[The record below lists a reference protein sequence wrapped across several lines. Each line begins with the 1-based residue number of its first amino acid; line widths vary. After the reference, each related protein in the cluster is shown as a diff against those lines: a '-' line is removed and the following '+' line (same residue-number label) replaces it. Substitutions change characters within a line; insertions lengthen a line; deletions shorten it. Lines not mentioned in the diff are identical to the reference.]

1 MRKFYWLL
9 LICISLVIACGS
21 KKPTETKTV
30 VPQMKESSTKPANT
44 KDSKTKKS
52 SKPVETPPE
61 VMLKNANELLA
72 KGRCTDAANAY
83 NQFLSKMP
91 NDAGGYDLLG
101 LSYLCDRKYDEAVTA
116 FKKALQI
123 LPSYTDVHNNLG
135 VTYMEMKNYPEAR
148 KEFLI
153 ALQDPNYAKGGPYFN
168 LGKLAFSQE
177 SYEESRA
184 LAKKAMELV
193 PKKADGLPTETGPLL
208 LYSLSLERLN
218 RYDEAEASFRDLLK
232 VDSHNVEASYSLAS
246 IMVHKNQPCLARQY
260 YLAVVDADPLSD
272 LGQKAIEA
280 LKTIQCQQ

>member
-1 MRKFYWLL
+1 MKD
-9 LICISLVIACGS
+9 SAS
-21 KKPTETKTV
+21 KPPK
-30 VPQMKESSTKPANT
+30 T
-44 KDSKTKKS
+44 KDSKKS
-52 SKPVETPPE
+52 EAAAKAAQSAPE
-61 VMLKNANELLA
+61 VLLKNANELLA
-72 KGRCTDAANAY
+72 KGRCTDAANVY

-91 NDAGGYDLLG
+91 NDAGGYNLLG
-101 LSYLCDRKYDEAVTA
+101 LSYLCDRKFDESINA
-116 FKKALQI
+116 FKKSLQL
-123 LPSYTDVHNNLG
+123 LPTYTDVHNNLG
-135 VTYMEMKNYPEAR
+135 VAYMEMKNYPEAR

-153 ALQDPNYAKGGPYFN
+153 ALQDPNYARGGPYFN
-168 LGKLAFSQE
+168 LGKLAFSQA

-193 PKKADGLPTETGPLL
+193 PKKPDGLPTETGPLL

-232 VDSHNVEASYSLAS
+232 ADSHNIEASFSLAN
-246 IMVHKNQPCLARQY
+246 IMTHKNQPCLAKQY